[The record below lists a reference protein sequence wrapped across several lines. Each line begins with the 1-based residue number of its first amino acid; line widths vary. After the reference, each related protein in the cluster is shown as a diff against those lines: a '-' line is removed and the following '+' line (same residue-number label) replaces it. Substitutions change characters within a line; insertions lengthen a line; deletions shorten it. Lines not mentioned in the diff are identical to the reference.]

1 MTDFANRRIKLA
13 AIATTA
19 ALLLHGVD
27 PAVVCESEV
36 LVSTIRGDTV
46 RLAAS
51 DTTARIVVFSGG
63 YSCVDCFRAIVTAID
78 SIRANVNG
86 RIELT
91 AIARPGGGG
100 VARRAAQRLAT
111 DLLGRQVPVYYD
123 IIAEG
128 QIDPWP
134 PMQLVGGLFGRYN
147 VSRTPAILV
156 MTVGATKFVNYDALF
171 SGLEEVKSAN
181 ALDSVTRRIGR
192 LLHQEH

>member
-1 MTDFANRRIKLA
+1 MTDFGKRRITLA
-13 AIATTA
+13 AMAATA

-27 PAVVCESEV
+27 PAVVGESEV
-36 LVSTIRGDTV
+36 LVSTMRGDTV
-46 RLAAS
+46 RLVAD
-51 DTTARIVVFSGG
+51 DTTARVVVFSGG

-78 SIRANVNG
+78 SIRAHVNG

-123 IIAEG
+123 ITAEG

-134 PMQLVGGLFGRYN
+134 PKRLVGGLFGRYN

-156 MTVGATKFVNYDALF
+156 MTSGATKFVSYDTLF
-171 SGLEEVKSAN
+171 SGLEEVKSAT
-181 ALDSVTRRIGR
+181 ALDSISRRIGR
-192 LLHQEH
+192 LLHREH